1 MGPKIDFFRG
11 REFKFLLGKI
21 CVAHSVD
28 PLVHSAFM
36 LRFVG
41 CSWVS
46 ARKPEA
52 VQQISAMCFAH
63 VSPVRHALTSSGLS
77 VVNAPFRE
85 CVAFPLLDPNV
96 SVRRIEASFRKRG
109 NSLFG
114 KPWSGVPRPRLW
126 FCVLVSIVR
135 RFCLFFCWL
144 FCCSRFHFSCR
155 FSSLSYFYWYF
166 SFPVQGVV
174 CVYTATM
181 GRMFWPGK
189 GMSSTTLPYKRRAPS
204 WIKLKPE
211 DLSEQFY
218 KLTKKGITPSS
229 IGVTLCSFGVAQLEM
244 FTSIK
249 FLRILKKKGLAPFIP
264 EDLYFLVEKDV
275 STQLSIEEP
284 VEPDCM
290 KYGVSSTKAVFR
302 PHVRKLV
309 WSWLDTE
316 SRLRIVAIGRDSL
329 LQAGLDFGTSET
341 MYMLS
346 ILQSVEVDLQNYE
359 SVSWYLPVPS
369 SVSSTSGSSVS
380 SWTPWPV
387 CQQGGWQIV

>member
-1 MGPKIDFFRG
+1 
-11 REFKFLLGKI
+11 
-21 CVAHSVD
+21 
-28 PLVHSAFM
+28 M
-36 LRFVG
+36 LRTCLPSETCV
-41 CSWVS
+41 
-46 ARKPEA
+46 
-52 VQQISAMCFAH
+52 
-63 VSPVRHALTSSGLS
+63 TSSGRAVVTLPFGS
-77 VVNAPFRE
+77 VWFSL
-85 CVAFPLLDPNV
+85 CDPNV
-96 SVRRIEASFRKRG
+96 FVRRIEASFRKRG
-109 NSLFG
+109 NSL
-114 KPWSGVPRPRLW
+114 SGNPCLASLTQVVVLCPGF
-126 FCVLVSIVR
+126 FCSQVLSA
-135 RFCLFFCWL
+135 FCWL

-155 FSSLSYFYWYF
+155 FSSLSYFYWYL

-181 GRMFWPGK
+181 GRMFGPGR
-189 GMSSTTLPYKRRAPS
+189 GLSSTTLPYKRRAPT

-218 KLTKKGITPSS
+218 KLTRKGITPSS
-229 IGVTLCSFGVAQLEM
+229 IDVTLCSFGVAQLKL
-244 FTSIK
+244 FTSFK

-275 STQLSIEEP
+275 SMQLSIEEP
-284 VEPDCM
+284 VEPDCT
-290 KYGVSSTKAVFR
+290 KYGVSSTEAVFR
-302 PHVRKLV
+302 LHVRELV

-369 SVSSTSGSSVS
+369 SASSTSGSSVS
-380 SWTPWPV
+380 SWTP
-387 CQQGGWQIV
+387 

>member
-1 MGPKIDFFRG
+1 MI
-11 REFKFLLGKI
+11 
-21 CVAHSVD
+21 
-28 PLVHSAFM
+28 
-36 LRFVG
+36 
-41 CSWVS
+41 
-46 ARKPEA
+46 
-52 VQQISAMCFAH
+52 
-63 VSPVRHALTSSGLS
+63 
-77 VVNAPFRE
+77 
-85 CVAFPLLDPNV
+85 
-96 SVRRIEASFRKRG
+96 
-109 NSLFG
+109 
-114 KPWSGVPRPRLW
+114 
-126 FCVLVSIVR
+126 
-135 RFCLFFCWL
+135 CWL
-144 FCCSRFHFSCR
+144 LCCSRVLF
-155 FSSLSYFYWYF
+155 LVGFYWYL

-181 GRMFWPGK
+181 GRMFGPGK
-189 GMSSTTLPYKRRAPS
+189 GMSSTTLPCKRRAPT

-218 KLTKKGITPSS
+218 KLARKGITPSS

-249 FLRILKKKGLAPFIP
+249 FLRFLKKKGLAPFIP

-275 STQLSIEEP
+275 SMQLSIEEP
-284 VEPDCM
+284 VEPDCT
-290 KYGVSSTKAVFR
+290 KYGVSSIEAVFR
-302 PHVRKLV
+302 LHVRELV

-316 SRLRIVAIGRDSL
+316 ARLRIVAIGRDSL

-380 SWTPWPV
+380 SWTP
-387 CQQGGWQIV
+387 